1 MTTVLRQLPSSDV
14 SVISSL
20 VPEQYDSIVATYPTT
35 DSEVYT
41 YSFKGATVAVVTVT
55 YTDST
60 KAVFSSAVR
69 T

>member
-20 VPEQYDSIVATYPTT
+20 VPEQYDQIVATYPAT
-35 DSEVYT
+35 DTEVYT
-41 YSFKGATVAVVTVT
+41 YSFKGATVATVTVL

-60 KAVFSSAVR
+60 KAVLTSVTR